1 MENIALKIIVRR
13 FLELFCVNAAISA
26 ILTVLNVFKVL
37 ARQNT
42 LLFGIAV
49 GIVIF
54 AVINSIM
61 LRHCYF
67 DLRNNFLYFTT
78 NIAAYALFALLNAL
92 VYLLFSTEVYTW
104 LFAVTKFFKYTSLA
118 LSAPLSA
125 AVFHLIG
132 FAVVFL
138 APIGMGWIFAYDDEI
153 DPE

>member
-54 AVINSIM
+54 AVINFIM

-92 VYLLFSTEVYTW
+92 VYLLFSSQVYTW

-138 APIGMGWIFAYDDEI
+138 APIGMGWIFADDDEI